1 LSYTPPLGAIL
12 PAGTRTLQVAFTPFD
27 AATYS
32 TQTMTMS
39 ITVDRAP
46 LSVVANHQ
54 TAIYGSPEPG
64 RSFVATGFQNGDT
77 EATALSGGLSRA
89 AGSNV
94 GSYAIGI
101 GTLAATDNYS
111 LAFTGSALDITPA
124 SLTITAGSDTK
135 VYGTPFTASSFTAAG
150 LLNADGVDSV
160 TLTSA
165 GEAAGAAVGS
175 YDIVPSAALGS
186 GLGNY
191 AITYVNG
198 ALTVTPASLSVI
210 ADPQTKVA
218 GSIDPPLTF
227 TATGFQAGDTSA
239 VLTGSLARA
248 GGEAP
253 GTYAITQGTLAAGGN
268 YSIAFTGSTLT
279 ITAPPPPPPPPA
291 GIAIAPIPPQTNTDG
306 DEVDLQV
313 VVVAPAT
320 ATHKLRGRAEDD
332 RAEPELRGVFTIAG
346 LNGLKIDK
354 DGEISG
360 HIRAGVT
367 QVTTFDVIVTYT
379 QDGVTATQ
387 HIAWTVKPAPRK
399 GGKG

>member
-1 LSYTPPLGAIL
+1 PAAITYGTPLSDLQLNASVSANGAAVPGTLSYTPPLGAIL

-64 RSFVATGFQNGDT
+64 LSFVATGFQNGDT

-175 YDIVPSAALGS
+175 YDIVPSAALG
-186 GLGNY
+186 NY
-191 AITYVNG
+191 AITYANG

-210 ADPQTKVA
+210 ADSQTKVG

-227 TATGFQAGDTSA
+227 TASGFQAGDTAA

-248 GGEAP
+248 AGETP
-253 GTYAITQGTLAAGGN
+253 G
-268 YSIAFTGSTLT
+268 S
-279 ITAPPPPPPPPA
+279 
-291 GIAIAPIPPQTNTDG
+291 
-306 DEVDLQV
+306 
-313 VVVAPAT
+313 
-320 ATHKLRGRAEDD
+320 
-332 RAEPELRGVFTIAG
+332 
-346 LNGLKIDK
+346 
-354 DGEISG
+354 
-360 HIRAGVT
+360 
-367 QVTTFDVIVTYT
+367 
-379 QDGVTATQ
+379 
-387 HIAWTVKPAPRK
+387 
-399 GGKG
+399 